1 MAKPTD
7 QSNRILLFTM
17 GTIVVIAACIGWFNY
32 QQQIELFKEKE
43 LFKLDCIANAVG
55 YKLDAKEHRR
65 LLQEFP
71 DSTAVDALAKDPVY
85 MEYRM
90 ILAQAVKMKKLSSQM
105 YTLIYD
111 STENHF
117 VFGLNSDKQPLWGF
131 SYDSYPQELLE
142 LYNTGGVLDMYE
154 DDNGTWLSAVYP
166 LMDMEG
172 NVVAALQV
180 DEKFDIY
187 QMRAR
192 NKVLFNVILSL
203 IIIFII
209 GTLMFFSVRHLLTRQ
224 KRIAQERQEVENLRK
239 ELLAN
244 ISHDLRTP
252 LASIQGY
259 LETILM
265 KDDTLE
271 PERRTQFLNTSLAGT
286 VRLRTLV
293 DELFELSKLEAKET
307 QLHAEPINL
316 IDLIHDVV
324 AVHRGT
330 AQTQQVQ
337 VHTHISEDLGLVN
350 GDTKL
355 VDRVLNNIIG
365 NAIKYCNPGDR
376 VDIAATSIEGGVEVV
391 IEDTGAGIPA
401 EDLPHIFDRFRR
413 GKTEKSGSGL
423 GLAIVRRILDLHGAE
438 YALKSMEGQGT
449 TFSFI
454 LPCWKAAASE

>member
-1 MAKPTD
+1 MAKPID

-32 QQQIELFKEKE
+32 QQQIDLFKEKE

-55 YKLDAKEHRR
+55 CKLDAKEHRR

-71 DSTAVDALAKDPVY
+71 DSTAVDSLALDPVY

-90 ILAQAVKMKKLSSQM
+90 ILAQTVKMKKLSSQM

-117 VFGLNSDKQPLWGF
+117 VFGLNSDKQPLWGL
-131 SYDSYPQELLE
+131 SYDSYPKELLE

-187 QMRAR
+187 QTRAR
-192 NKVLFNVILSL
+192 DKVLFNVTLSL

-330 AQTQQVQ
+330 AQTQRIE
-337 VHTHISEDLGLVN
+337 VHTHISKDLGLVN
-350 GDTKL
+350 RAPSWWT
-355 VDRVLNNIIG
+355 
-365 NAIKYCNPGDR
+365 AC
-376 VDIAATSIEGGVEVV
+376 
-391 IEDTGAGIPA
+391 
-401 EDLPHIFDRFRR
+401 
-413 GKTEKSGSGL
+413 
-423 GLAIVRRILDLHGAE
+423 
-438 YALKSMEGQGT
+438 
-449 TFSFI
+449 
-454 LPCWKAAASE
+454 